1 MPPSFAFSKA
11 ISIIQEA
18 LLWACLCC
26 SGISM
31 KQSSLKKNL
40 EKLLNPNCLIY
51 CLIKLLMFVVFNL
64 GMVLGVLWDI
74 ILLKLS
80 FHIQFSLKW
89 TRQQLFVHPY
99 PSHSET
105 SSDITWFSHYSS
117 PVKHLP
123 TATMEYGL
131 QFNYSP

>member
-1 MPPSFAFSKA
+1 
-11 ISIIQEA
+11 
-18 LLWACLCC
+18 
-26 SGISM
+26 M

-80 FHIQFSLKW
+80 FHIQFSLK
-89 TRQQLFVHPY
+89 
-99 PSHSET
+99 
-105 SSDITWFSHYSS
+105 
-117 PVKHLP
+117 
-123 TATMEYGL
+123 
-131 QFNYSP
+131 